1 MEDGCSD
8 TMVGTGDRKR
18 HKTDKDR
25 AFMIPR
31 FCSVQ
36 SRRRKPQERSSG
48 DNLNGDGEKRGNSNW
63 DLEVWKGSGV
73 VAGGGADGA
82 RRVPG

>member
-1 MEDGCSD
+1 
-8 TMVGTGDRKR
+8 MVGTGDRKR

-73 VAGGGADGA
+73 VAGGGGVQMAQEEFQA
-82 RRVPG
+82 N

>member
-1 MEDGCSD
+1 
-8 TMVGTGDRKR
+8 
-18 HKTDKDR
+18 
-25 AFMIPR
+25 MIPR

-48 DNLNGDGEKRGNSNW
+48 DNLNGDAEKRGNSNW

-73 VAGGGADGA
+73 VRGEVQMAQEEFQAN
-82 RRVPG
+82 